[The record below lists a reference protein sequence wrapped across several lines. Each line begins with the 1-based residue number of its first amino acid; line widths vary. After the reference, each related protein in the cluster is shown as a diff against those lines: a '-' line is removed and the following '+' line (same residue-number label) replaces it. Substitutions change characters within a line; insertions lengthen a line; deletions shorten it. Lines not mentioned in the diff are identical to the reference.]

1 LVQRPSIWLA
11 GDAGN
16 ADFTPAVAW
25 LNSVACCEVATPSEP
40 RFQTTGFPAAIVV
53 FQSRP
58 GTLTQNDIE
67 ALHRRAPL
75 ARLVSIVGPW
85 CDGELRSGR
94 PWHGVTR
101 IHWHEWQ
108 LRLPRELGLVAPAAA
123 TNRLEPRTL
132 TDVDRLLCTASSPGP
147 RRPVRGSVAIC
158 TLRRE
163 LFLALADACSIAG
176 LESVWQQ
183 PGTSLVSH
191 STMRLFDGWEMHGSG
206 ASEGETSPA
215 VLLLDWPR
223 PDDLARA
230 EQQGI
235 RQVLA
240 QPLFIADL
248 LMTFDELLPPN
259 SASPTANAA
268 A

>member
-1 LVQRPSIWLA
+1 LIQRPSIWLA
-11 GDAGN
+11 GETKY
-16 ADFTPAVAW
+16 ADFASAIAW
-25 LNSVACCEVATPSEP
+25 LESAACCEVAAPSEP

-58 GTLTQNDIE
+58 GMLTQNDIE

-94 PWHGVTR
+94 PWQGVTR
-101 IHWHEWQ
+101 IHWHEWR

-123 TNRLEPRTL
+123 TNRLQPRTL
-132 TDVDRLLCTASSPGP
+132 TEVDRLLCTKSSLGP
-147 RRPVRGSVAIC
+147 RPPVRGSVAIY

-176 LESVWQQ
+176 LELVWQQ
-183 PGTSLVSH
+183 PGESPANH
-191 STMRLFDGWEMHGSG
+191 SAMRLFDGWEMHANCGP
-206 ASEGETSPA
+206 EDEMSPA

-235 RQVLA
+235 RHVLA
-240 QPLFIADL
+240 QPLIIADL
-248 LMTFDELLPPN
+248 LATFDELLPPS
-259 SASPTANAA
+259 SASATANTAA
-268 A
+268 